1 VAEGLTN
8 GVVAWRLHIWPYTV
22 NTRLRHV
29 SARLGVPDRVA
40 LAAVAHHSIK

>member
-8 GVVAWRLHIWPYTV
+8 GAVARRPYIWPHTV

-29 SARLGVPDRVA
+29 FAKLSVPDRVA
-40 LAAVAHHSIK
+40 LAALAHHSIE